1 MTDHYN
7 EQREAEEAKGKTKEE
22 FENQLKKQKEKDD
35 IKKVEEQIKDLESK
49 LKGSKNVEAPS
60 ENKPEVKKQVQVQQ
74 RHPFIQINGEAVRTY
89 KFPGNEVIQIPNVI
103 GLSICPNGD
112 HRLLVSNN
120 GAQIAYRI
128 PNRWLVIEYVAKEGP
143 YVFAE

>member
-1 MTDHYN
+1 MSDGKTAMADD
-7 EQREAEEAKGKTKEE
+7 EAKEEWERKKQRED
-22 FENQLKKQKEKDD
+22 DD
-35 IKKVEEQIKDLESK
+35 IKKVEGQIKDLETK
-49 LKGSKNVEAPS
+49 LKDSNQDQPKLET
-60 ENKPEVKKQVQVQQ
+60 KKQIQQ
-74 RHPFIQINGEAVRTY
+74 RHPFIQINGEAIRTY

-128 PNRWLVIEYVAKEGP
+128 PNRWLVIEYIAKEGP